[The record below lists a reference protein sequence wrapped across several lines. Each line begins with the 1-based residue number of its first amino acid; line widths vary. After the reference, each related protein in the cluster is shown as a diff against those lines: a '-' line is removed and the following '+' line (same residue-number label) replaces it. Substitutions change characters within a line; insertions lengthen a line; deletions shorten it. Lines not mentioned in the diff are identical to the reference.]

1 MEFVILF
8 FWLILMLFIL
18 RLAYLVLQSHQQ
30 TFRHYHVKNNF
41 LNRHKTQSKRSFRI
55 TPPSGGRKIN
65 SRQWRELLR
74 LVHGDVATA
83 NRLIDCELK
92 RNPGRSLDWCID
104 KALWQ
109 LQRDRR

>member
-1 MEFVILF
+1 MEFVILS

-18 RLAYLVLQSHQQ
+18 WLAYLVLQSHQQ
-30 TFRHYHVKNNF
+30 TSRNYHFKKISI
-41 LNRHKTQSKRSFRI
+41 NRHKTKNTRTSQSTR
-55 TPPSGGRKIN
+55 PSSGRKHN
-65 SRQWRELLR
+65 SQQWRELLK

-83 NRLIDCELK
+83 NRLIDCERK
-92 RNPGRSLDWCID
+92 RNPERSLDWCID

>member
-1 MEFVILF
+1 VIL
-8 FWLILMLFIL
+8 W
-18 RLAYLVLQSHQQ
+18 LAYFVFQTHQETPSENHKIQ
-30 TFRHYHVKNNF
+30 VILNF
-41 LNRHKTQSKRSFRI
+41 QIKR
-55 TPPSGGRKIN
+55 PSRGRKTN
-65 SRQWRELLR
+65 SQQWRELLK

-109 LQRDRR
+109 LKPDRH

>member
-18 RLAYLVLQSHQQ
+18 RLAYLVLQSYQQ
-30 TFRHYHVKNNF
+30 TFRHYHVKKTSI
-41 LNRHKTQSKRSFRI
+41 NRHKSKNKRI
-55 TPPSGGRKIN
+55 FQNMRPSGGRKIN

-92 RNPGRSLDWCID
+92 RNPGRSLDWCLD